1 MGSTTEDSDWNMS
14 PNSRRQNALS
24 NSDSGQSSPQ
34 PSHLG
39 QSHTEDADPS
49 LSTPHPSGFDGPAEQ
64 RHYRQGQNVAKSII
78 MPKHPRPPIP
88 VNADTSENGGLQD
101 TPEWGAARD
110 AVLSQMITSQDI
122 GAASTPPSTI
132 KVNRGGVKTGGRRG
146 RGGRRPKVK
155 IEGEDNITAEI
166 AAAAGVKT
174 DNTPVRGKNKGGR
187 PRGSRARISTRGGI
201 IRPELSVQGTP
212 VPVMKNK
219 GGRPRGSKTVNRGGR
234 PRGSRAANSA
244 AGVLGHITKKKRKR
258 GTDDEDEP
266 DDTSASEE
274 FTPLAITSSGR
285 RINPTQT
292 YSPLLVEA
300 TSTAQRLSN
309 NTPTS
314 APHPPS
320 TQRPK
325 KRRKPG
331 EAAVCINCGR
341 GHSPNS
347 NQIVFCDGC
356 NTPWHQFCHNRPIT
370 PTVIQ
375 FEEKEWLCSDCEIAR
390 EEKSHISG
398 KIAAVPTM
406 TPAEKRTYFRSLGQ
420 NELVSLLLHA
430 STLHPDLPIFRPPV
444 PVIVEP
450 QPTRPLPTNHHITM
464 QVGDEEEVEV
474 YEYIEPEPLPYPKA
488 GNGIVLPSEEEDL
501 SLLIDEDI
509 VTYSHLWKGPHG
521 WEGPKGMRFPWP
533 EGPLGGGAGGGGM
546 GGGRVAIGVGA

>member
-1 MGSTTEDSDWNMS
+1 MSSTTEESDWNMS
-14 PNSRRQNALS
+14 PRSRRPITLS
-24 NSDSGQSSPQ
+24 NPGSGQPSPQ
-34 PSHLG
+34 PFHSD
-39 QSHTEDADPS
+39 QNHTEDADPS
-49 LSTPHPSGFDGPAEQ
+49 LSSSRASVSSQAAEQ
-64 RHYRQGQNVAKSII
+64 RQTRLPQKVAGSII
-78 MPKHPRPPIP
+78 MPTHPRPAIP
-88 VNADTSENGGLQD
+88 VNADTSENGGLHD
-101 TPEWGAARD
+101 TPEWEAARD
-110 AVLSQMITSQDI
+110 AVISQMVTSQDI
-122 GAASTPPSTI
+122 VSAPTPASVI
-132 KVNRGGVKTGGRRG
+132 KVQRGGVKTGGRRG

-174 DNTPVRGKNKGGR
+174 DNIPPRGKNKGGR
-187 PRGSRARISTRGGI
+187 PRGSRARVSNRGGI
-201 IRPELSVQGTP
+201 MRPELSVPGTP
-212 VPVMKNK
+212 VTPVVKNK

-244 AGVLGHITKKKRKR
+244 AGVLGHIIKKKRKR

-292 YSPLLVEA
+292 YSPILVEA
-300 TSTAQRLSN
+300 TSSARKPSN

-314 APHPPS
+314 APHPSS
-320 TQRPK
+320 TRPPK

-341 GHSPNS
+341 GHSPNT

-375 FEEKEWLCSDCEIAR
+375 FEEKEWLCHDCEIVR

-398 KIAAVPTM
+398 KVAASPTM
-406 TPAEKRTYFRSLGQ
+406 TIAEKRTYLRSLEK

-430 STLHPDLPIFRPPV
+430 NTLHPDLPIFRPPV
-444 PVIVEP
+444 PIIIEP
-450 QPTRPLPTNHHITM
+450 QPTRPLNHHLM
-464 QVGDEEEVEV
+464 QVDGEEEVEV

-488 GNGIVLPSEEEDL
+488 GNGIVLPPEEEDL
-501 SLLIDEDI
+501 GLLIDEDI

-533 EGPLGGGAGGGGM
+533 EGPWGGGGGM
-546 GGGRVAIGVGA
+546 GAGRVAVGVGA

>member
-1 MGSTTEDSDWNMS
+1 MSSTTEDSDWKMS
-14 PNSRRQNALS
+14 PKSRRPNTLS
-24 NSDSGQSSPQ
+24 NPDSGQSSP
-34 PSHLG
+34 PPFHLS
-39 QSHTEDADPS
+39 QNYTEDADPS
-49 LSTPHPSGFDGPAEQ
+49 VFTPRASALSEAAEQ
-64 RHYRQGQNVAKSII
+64 QHIRLPQNVAESII
-78 MPKHPRPPIP
+78 MPTHPRPPIP

-101 TPEWGAARD
+101 TPEWEAARD
-110 AVLSQMITSQDI
+110 AVLSHMVTSQDI
-122 GAASTPPSTI
+122 VAVPTPPSTM
-132 KVNRGGVKTGGRRG
+132 KVKRGGIKTGGRRG

-174 DNTPVRGKNKGGR
+174 DSIPIRGKNKGGR
-187 PRGSRARISTRGGI
+187 PRGSRAGISSRGGGI
-201 IRPELSVQGTP
+201 ARPELSIPGTP
-212 VPVMKNK
+212 ITPIMKNK
-219 GGRPRGSKTVNRGGR
+219 GGRPRGSKTINRGGR
-234 PRGSRAANSA
+234 PRGSRAGNSA
-244 AGVLGHITKKKRKR
+244 AGLLGHMTKKKRKR

-292 YSPLLVEA
+292 YSPLLIEA
-300 TSTAQRLSN
+300 TYSARRPSN

-314 APHPPS
+314 APQPS
-320 TQRPK
+320 SSQHPK

-341 GHSPNS
+341 GHSPNT

-375 FEEKEWLCSDCEIAR
+375 FEEKEWLCFECEIVR
-390 EEKSHISG
+390 EEKIHISG
-398 KIAAVPTM
+398 KVAASQTM
-406 TPAEKRTYFRSLGQ
+406 TAAEKRTYLRGLEK

-450 QPTRPLPTNHHITM
+450 QPTRPPNHHII
-464 QVGDEEEVEV
+464 QVEDEEVEV

-488 GNGIVLPSEEEDL
+488 GNGIVLPPEEEDL
-501 SLLIDEDI
+501 GLLIDEDI

-533 EGPLGGGAGGGGM
+533 EGPLGGGM